1 MSKIHKRFL
10 TTGLAAGP
18 PAAAQARVEFNPA
31 GGAVAPPTLPAP
43 PPVTTTSAAGFDWGD
58 AGVGAGGAIVLLGAG
73 TAVVVAGRRRRC
85 RQVPL
90 VPDC

>member
-1 MSKIHKRFL
+1 MSEVHKRFL

-43 PPVTTTSAAGFDWGD
+43 
-58 AGVGAGGAIVLLGAG
+58 G
-73 TAVVVAGRRRRC
+73 TAVAVAGRRRRC